1 MTLSRKQYAT
11 VAWFTVA
18 WTFFVVLLGAW
29 VRLHDAGLGCPD
41 WPGCFGQ
48 VTWPN
53 EAHEISAA
61 EQQFPGIVVETD
73 KAAKE
78 MIHRYPAGI
87 ILILSLFLTWTAFKR
102 KRDDPDQPLKLP
114 IAITILVIIQ
124 AIFGMWTVIFKL
136 MPIVVTM
143 HLLGGFASLTLLFIL
158 ARRMR
163 PSPPAVPRA
172 GKAVK
177 RVTLIALVLLIGQIF
192 LGGWTSTNYAALA
205 CAEFPTCQ
213 GEMWPHMD
221 GTDAFTLVREIGVDY
236 EGGILDFDARVAIHM
251 THRVG
256 ALVVSIWFVALGL
269 MLLWARLIPYG
280 LLILA
285 GLGVQLTLGIMNV
298 LYSLPLH
305 VAVAHNGG
313 AALLLLIT
321 VATLMRVWHSGR
333 THDSHP

>member
-1 MTLSRKQYAT
+1 MILSRTQYAA
-11 VAWFTVA
+11 VAWFAVA
-18 WTFFVVLLGAW
+18 WTLFVVLLGAW

-48 VTWPN
+48 VTWPK
-53 EAHEISAA
+53 EAHEITAA
-61 EQQFPGIVVETD
+61 EQQFPGVTVETH
-73 KAAKE
+73 KASKE

-87 ILILSLFLTWTAFKR
+87 ILILSLFLTWAAFRRR
-102 KRDDPDQPLKLP
+102 KQDPEQPLKLP
-114 IAITILVIIQ
+114 MAITLLVIVQ
-124 AIFGMWTVIFKL
+124 ALFGMWTVTFKL
-136 MPIVVTM
+136 MPIVVTT
-143 HLLGGFASLTLLFIL
+143 HLLGGFATLTLLFIL

-163 PSPPAVPRA
+163 PKPAPVPRA
-172 GKAVK
+172 GVAVR
-177 RVTLIALVLLIGQIF
+177 RVTLLALLLLISQIF

-205 CAEFPTCQ
+205 CSEFPTCQ
-213 GEMWPHMD
+213 GELWPHMD
-221 GTDAFTLVREIGVDY
+221 GSDAFTLFREIGVDY

-251 THRVG
+251 VHRVG

-269 MLLWARLIPYG
+269 MLLWSGLTRYG

-285 GLGVQLTLGIMNV
+285 GLGLQLTLGIMNV

-333 THDSHP
+333 THESHT